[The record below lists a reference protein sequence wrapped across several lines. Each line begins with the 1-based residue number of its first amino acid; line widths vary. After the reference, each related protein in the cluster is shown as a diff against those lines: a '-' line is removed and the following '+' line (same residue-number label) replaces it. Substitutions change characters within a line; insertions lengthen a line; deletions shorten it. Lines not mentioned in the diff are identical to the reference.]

1 MDQKNCSLKSSDQKS
16 SDQKSSDQEISNQKI
31 SNQKISNQK
40 DLPQKNSLLKEIDF
54 YLVTDSGLSK
64 KGTLSD
70 VKEAVEAGCKI
81 VQYREKNRSTKEM
94 IDEASEIKRICR
106 GRAIF
111 LVNDR
116 IDVALAVDADGVHI
130 GQDDMPIETAKKLLS
145 PDKIIGL
152 TVHNVDEAIE
162 AEKSGADYVG
172 LGSIFDTS
180 TKKDAGKGIGP
191 ARIRE
196 VKNMIKI
203 PVVAIGGINKE
214 NCRTVIENGAD
225 SLVAISA
232 IVCSGDV
239 KKETREFINIIREI
253 KNPGSP

>member
-1 MDQKNCSLKSSDQKS
+1 MDQKNCNQN
-16 SDQKSSDQEISNQKI
+16 ISNQKNI
-31 SNQKISNQK
+31 SQK
-40 DLPQKNSLLKEIDF
+40 DSLLKEIDF

-81 VQYREKNRSTKEM
+81 IQYREKNKSTKEM
-94 IDEASEIKRICR
+94 IDEASEIKRICN

-116 IDVALAVDADGVHI
+116 VDVALAVDADGVHI
-130 GQDDMPIETAKKLLS
+130 GQDDMPIETARKLLGE
-145 PDKIIGL
+145 DKIIGL
-152 TVHNVDEAIE
+152 TVHTVDEAIE
-162 AEKSGADYVG
+162 AEKSGADYAG

-196 VKNMIKI
+196 VKNAIKI
-203 PVVAIGGINKE
+203 PVVAIGGINKG
-214 NCRTVIENGAD
+214 NCRTVIENKAD

-232 IVCSGDV
+232 IVCSDDV
-239 KKETREFINIIREI
+239 KRETRDFIDIIREI
-253 KNPGSP
+253 KNSSSHDRSVYK

>member
-1 MDQKNCSLKSSDQKS
+1 MNQKNFS
-16 SDQKSSDQEISNQKI
+16 
-31 SNQKISNQK
+31 
-40 DLPQKNSLLKEIDF
+40 QKNSLLNEIDF

-70 VKEAVEAGCKI
+70 VKEAIEAGCKI
-81 VQYREKNRSTKEM
+81 IQYREKNKSTKEM
-94 IDEASEIKRICR
+94 VDEAAEIRRIC
-106 GRAIF
+106 GDRAIF

-130 GQDDMPIETAKKLLS
+130 GQDDMPIETARKLLGA
-145 PDKIIGL
+145 DKIIGL
-152 TVHNVDEAIE
+152 TVHNVEEAIE
-162 AEKSGADYVG
+162 AEISDADYLG

-191 ARIRE
+191 ASIRD
-196 VKNMIKI
+196 VKNAIKI

-214 NCRTVIENGAD
+214 NCILVVENGAD

-232 IVCSGDV
+232 VVCSDDV
-239 KKETREFINIIREI
+239 KRETREFIDIIREI
-253 KNPGSP
+253 KNSSRP

>member
-1 MDQKNCSLKSSDQKS
+1 MNQKNCDQK
-16 SDQKSSDQEISNQKI
+16 IPNH
-31 SNQKISNQK
+31 N
-40 DLPQKNSLLKEIDF
+40 DLPHSPHKSSLLKEIDF

-70 VKEAVEAGCKI
+70 VKDSVESGCKI
-81 VQYREKNRSTKEM
+81 VQYREKNKSTKDM
-94 IDEASEIKRICR
+94 IDEASEIKRICS

-116 IDVALAVDADGVHI
+116 VDVALAVDADGVHI
-130 GQDDMPIETAKKLLS
+130 GQDDMPIETARKILGA
-145 PDKIIGL
+145 DKIIGL
-152 TVHNVDEAIE
+152 TVHSVDEAVE
-162 AEKSGADYVG
+162 AEKSCADYVG

-180 TKKDAGKGIGP
+180 TKKDAGQGIGP

-196 VKNMIKI
+196 VMNAIKV

-214 NCRTVIENGAD
+214 NCRSVIENGAD

-232 IVCSGDV
+232 VVCSDDV
-239 KKETREFINIIREI
+239 KKETREFIDIIREM
-253 KNPGSP
+253 KNASGR

>member
-1 MDQKNCSLKSSDQKS
+1 MDQKNCS
-16 SDQKSSDQEISNQKI
+16 QKI
-31 SNQKISNQK
+31 SNQKESFQK
-40 DLPQKNSLLKEIDF
+40 KSLLNEIDF

-70 VKEAVEAGCKI
+70 VNESIEAGCKI
-81 VQYREKNRSTKEM
+81 IQYREKDKSTKEM
-94 IDEASEIKRICR
+94 IDETSEIKRIC
-106 GRAIF
+106 GERAIF

-130 GQDDMPIETAKKLLS
+130 GQGDMPIETARKLLGE
-145 PDKIIGL
+145 DKIIGL

-162 AEKSGADYVG
+162 AEKRGADYVG

-196 VKNMIKI
+196 VKNAIKV

-214 NCRTVIENGAD
+214 NCRSVIENGAD

-232 IVCSGDV
+232 VVCSDNV

-253 KNPGSP
+253 KNKDSL

>member
-1 MDQKNCSLKSSDQKS
+1 MNQKNF
-16 SDQKSSDQEISNQKI
+16 NQKNL
-31 SNQKISNQK
+31 S
-40 DLPQKNSLLKEIDF
+40 QKNSLLKEIDF
-54 YLVTDSGLSK
+54 YLVTDSRLSR

-81 VQYREKNRSTKEM
+81 IQYREKYKNTKEM

-130 GQDDMPIETAKKLLS
+130 GQGDMPLETARKLLGA
-145 PDKIIGL
+145 DKIIGL

-162 AEKSGADYVG
+162 AEKSGADYTG
-172 LGSIFDTS
+172 LGSIFDTT

-191 ARIRE
+191 SRIRE
-196 VKNMIKI
+196 VKNAIKI

-214 NCRTVIENGAD
+214 NCRSVIENGAD

-232 IVCSGDV
+232 VVCSDDV
-239 KKETREFINIIREI
+239 RTETRDFIDIIQKI
-253 KNPGSP
+253 KNRKKV